1 MWVVMM
7 VVMMLPSLT
16 PMLRHYR
23 DGVGTIA
30 EARLGWLTLFVGA
43 VYFSVWILI
52 GALAFP
58 LGIALAQMEMQQ
70 TWLARAVPIAAG
82 VVVLLAGTFQIHRV
96 EGAAPCP
103 LPGGICAGR
112 CAAH

>member
-1 MWVVMM
+1 
-7 VVMMLPSLT
+7 
-16 PMLRHYR
+16 
-23 DGVGTIA
+23 
-30 EARLGWLTLFVGA
+30 
-43 VYFSVWILI
+43 
-52 GALAFP
+52 
-58 LGIALAQMEMQQ
+58 MEMQQ